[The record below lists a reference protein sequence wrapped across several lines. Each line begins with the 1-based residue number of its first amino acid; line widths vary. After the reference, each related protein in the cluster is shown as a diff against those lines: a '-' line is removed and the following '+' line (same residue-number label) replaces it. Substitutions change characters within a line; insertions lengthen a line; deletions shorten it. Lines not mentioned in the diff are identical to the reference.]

1 MFRRLFLLT
10 ALPALFP
17 LMACAQPPAPAA
29 LADLPSPA
37 QSEPSS
43 VSNYVDDRFWIVSS
57 RRVPQGDGQI
67 GCGPLDVWS
76 VDCPQCLGPCPPAN
90 VKPQINRCPNRES
103 ILSQSL
109 TPGVPVC
116 IVVHGSYVKWQT
128 AIEYSWKTF
137 RWLRRGRPGQP
148 LHVIFYSWPSDA
160 MTLLP
165 HVDFNVLGPRA
176 ARNGFYLSRLLQQV
190 PAESPVSLIGHSQ
203 GTRSI
208 TSLLHLMSGGSV
220 QGYRLPTGVERG
232 HQIRV
237 VFTAAAIDH
246 DWLNPGQRYGGALC
260 RTEAL
265 LNLVNQRDWA
275 LGFYHL
281 RTLNSKQATGRAG
294 FTKRDYQSMG
304 PLAHRIHQM
313 DVTREMGKNHNWED
327 YISRPSL
334 AAAISPYIYFAA
346 RAPAVP
352 ERVLSPPNDTQQS
365 RYR

>member
-1 MFRRLFLLT
+1 MFRRLLLLT

-17 LMACAQPPAPAA
+17 LMACAQPPAPAV

-37 QSEPSS
+37 QAESPM

-67 GCGPLDVWS
+67 GSGPLDVWS
-76 VDCPQCLGPCPPAN
+76 VDCPDCLSPSPSDK
-90 VKPQINRCPNRES
+90 VSVQINRCPNRES
-103 ILSQSL
+103 VLSQSL

-137 RWLRRGRPGQP
+137 RWLRRARPGQP

-160 MTLLP
+160 MTYLP
-165 HVDFNVLGPRA
+165 HVDFTVLGPRA
-176 ARNGFYLSRLLQQV
+176 ARNGFYLSHLLQQV
-190 PAESPVSLIGHSQ
+190 PTESPVSLIGHSQ

-220 QGYRLPTGVERG
+220 QGFRLPSGVDRG

-237 VFTAAAIDH
+237 VLTAAAIDH

-281 RTLNSKQATGRAG
+281 RSPASKQAVGRAG
-294 FTKRDYQSMG
+294 FRSRDYQAMG
-304 PLAHRIHQM
+304 PLAQRIHQM
-313 DVTREMGKNHNWED
+313 DVTREMGTHHNWED
-327 YISRPSL
+327 FISRPDL
-334 AAAISPYIYFAA
+334 AASISPYIYFST

-352 ERVLSPPNDTQQS
+352 ERVLSPPYDMTQT